1 MVMLFI
7 VSLGGFFSPLSSNI
21 YFPALG
27 DISKDLN
34 VSTDLVA
41 LTITVYMAVQGIAP
55 SFWAPF
61 ADIYGRRVVFICT
74 FSVYL
79 VANIALGV
87 TDNVIALM
95 IFRGLQAAGSAATI
109 SIGSGVIGDIATSAE
124 RGGYVGIYGG
134 VRMLGQ
140 SIGPV
145 FGGILTQFLGFR
157 SIFWSLT
164 ILGAIALFLILFF
177 LPETLRS
184 IAGNGTSRLTGI
196 HKPFLYHLKPQPHVS
211 SEPDPPQPRKRLT
224 ARAFFDQLRFL
235 FEKDVFITLLFG
247 GIVYTVWSMITSSTP
262 SLFQSLYHIDDLLL
276 GLAFL
281 PNGAGCV
288 LGSYGAGLL
297 MDFDYKR
304 TVAETSSSSPA
315 AESFSIERARLRS
328 APWFA
333 AAFALAVAAY
343 GFALG
348 GGIDRA
354 LVLQFAASASAAALF
369 AVNTALAIDL
379 WPRAGASA
387 AAAGNL
393 VRCSL
398 GAAGV
403 AVVEPVVRALSP
415 RWTFVV
421 LAGVSAAAGG
431 LLWVEMRWG
440 AGWRRER
447 EGRVAGREG
456 RVTV

>member
-1 MVMLFI
+1 
-7 VSLGGFFSPLSSNI
+7 
-21 YFPALG
+21 
-27 DISKDLN
+27 
-34 VSTDLVA
+34 
-41 LTITVYMAVQGIAP
+41 
-55 SFWAPF
+55 
-61 ADIYGRRVVFICT
+61 
-74 FSVYL
+74 
-79 VANIALGV
+79 
-87 TDNVIALM
+87 
-95 IFRGLQAAGSAATI
+95 
-109 SIGSGVIGDIATSAE
+109 
-124 RGGYVGIYGG
+124 
-134 VRMLGQ
+134 MLGQ
-140 SIGPV
+140 SVGPV
-145 FGGILTQFLGFR
+145 FGGILTRFLGFR

-184 IAGNGTSRLTGI
+184 IAGNGTTRLTGI

-224 ARAFFDQLRFL
+224 ARAFFDPVRFL

-304 TVAETSSSSPA
+304 TVAEHRRAHAALPDAEPSSSSSSPA
-315 AESFSIERARLRS
+315 PESFSIERARLRS

-348 GGIDRA
+348 GGGIDRA

-369 AVNTALAIDL
+369 AVNAALAIDL

-393 VRCSL
+393 VRCSF

-403 AVVEPVVRALSP
+403 AVVEPLVRALSP
-415 RWTFVV
+415 RWAFVV
-421 LAGVSAAAGG
+421 LAGVAAAAGG

-440 AGWRRER
+440 VGWRRER
-447 EGRVAGREG
+447 EGRVAGREARG
-456 RVTV
+456 V